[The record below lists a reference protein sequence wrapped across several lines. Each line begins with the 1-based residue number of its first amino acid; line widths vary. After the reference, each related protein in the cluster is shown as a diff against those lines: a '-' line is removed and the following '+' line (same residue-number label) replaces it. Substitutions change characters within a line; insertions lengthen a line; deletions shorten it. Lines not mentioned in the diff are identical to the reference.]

1 MVEPQR
7 WTLSIKIEKQYDYT
21 TTDTTVP
28 FVDSVAAP
36 STSIEPNYPKE
47 KEMTSP
53 DVIKSLVK
61 KFKGTVKDDI
71 TKAYN
76 FFRLPYPGASNETG
90 FRAEFSSRKAMEDF
104 LAAAS
109 VYPDVQSLITDTYH
123 SDLQN
128 FQVHLESKLMN
139 AARQKAMRLAQLSG
153 RKAGMVILVSEATQS
168 ENNIIQDLIDT
179 VMKYDGFEGRKMA
192 FMNFYPDK
200 IKLEKSLKVRFA
212 IL

>member
-7 WTLSIKIEKQYDYT
+7 WILSIKIEKQYDYT
-21 TTDTTVP
+21 NTDTTVP
-28 FVDSVAAP
+28 YVDNVAAP
-36 STSIEPNYPKE
+36 STSTEPNYPKE

-76 FFRLPYPGASNETG
+76 FFRLPYPGASNEKS
-90 FRAEFSSRKAMEDF
+90 FRAEFSSRKDMEDF
-104 LAAAS
+104 LLAAS

-123 SDLQN
+123 SDLQR
-128 FQVHLESKLMN
+128 FHGQLESKLMN
-139 AARQKAMRLAQLSG
+139 AAKQKAMRLAQLSG
-153 RKAGMVILVSEATQS
+153 RKAGMVILISEATQS

-200 IKLEKSLKVRFA
+200 IKLEKMLKVRFA
-212 IL
+212 IE